1 MRWRVRRR
9 SAHLRDER
17 GRTGGLGGLG
27 GLPIK
32 AGLPGLL
39 VLLVALFFG
48 GRALNDGEIQIP
60 NVEGLPGVPGATG
73 ESPLAGAPD
82 PDRKLVDFVSFV
94 LDDVQGTWQQQFER
108 AGRRYEPAELVLFTE
123 AVQTGCGGATSEVG
137 PFYCPADQTV
147 YLDLGFFR
155 ELNRRFGAPG
165 DFAQAYVIAH
175 EIAHHV
181 QNLLGVSSS
190 VREASEEQPDAAN
203 ELSILQELQ
212 ADCLAGVWGHTTY
225 QRRILERGDLEE
237 GLTAAAAV
245 GDDRIQKEATGTTNP
260 ETWTHGSSEQRM
272 SWFRR
277 GFDSG
282 DAVSCDTF
290 QE

>member
-9 SAHLRDER
+9 SPHLRDQR
-17 GRTGGLGGLG
+17 GASGGLG
-27 GLPIK
+27 GLPVK
-32 AGLPGLL
+32 AGLPGIV
-39 VLLVALFFG
+39 VLLIALFFG
-48 GRALNDGEIQIP
+48 GRALTDGGITIP
-60 NVEGLPGVPGATG
+60 GVEGLPGVQRAPAGS
-73 ESPLAGAPD
+73 EPLPGAPD
-82 PDRKLVDFVSFV
+82 PDKKLVDFVSFV
-94 LDDVQGTWQQQFER
+94 LDDVQSTWQQQFQR

-123 AVQTGCGGATSEVG
+123 AVQTACGHATSEVG
-137 PFYCPADQTV
+137 PFYCPADRTV

-181 QNLLGVSSS
+181 QNQLGVSSS

-203 ELSILQELQ
+203 ELSIMQELQ

-245 GDDRIQKEATGTTNP
+245 GDDRIQKQATGTTNP
-260 ETWTHGSSEQRM
+260 ETWTHGSSEQRVG
-272 SWFRR
+272 WFRR
-277 GFDSG
+277 GFETG
-282 DAVSCDTF
+282 DADSCDTF
-290 QE
+290 TE

>member
-9 SAHLRDER
+9 SAHLRDQR
-17 GRTGGLGGLG
+17 GAGGGLGGLG

-32 AGLPGLL
+32 AGLPGVV
-39 VLLVALFFG
+39 VLLIALLFG
-48 GRALNDGEIQIP
+48 GRLLNDGGINIP
-60 NVEGLPGVPGATG
+60 GVEGLPGVPGATG
-73 ESPLAGAPD
+73 ESPLPGAPD

-94 LDDVQGTWQQQFER
+94 LDDVQGTWQERFQR
-108 AGRRYEPAELVLFTE
+108 AGRVYEPADLVLFTE
-123 AVQTGCGGATSEVG
+123 AVHTGCGHATSEVG

-165 DFAQAYVIAH
+165 DFAQAYVISH

-181 QNLLGVSSS
+181 QNLLGVSGS
-190 VREASEEQPDAAN
+190 VRQASEENPDAAN
-203 ELSILQELQ
+203 ELSIMQELQ
-212 ADCLAGVWGHTTY
+212 ADCFAGVWGHTTY

-245 GDDRIQKEATGTTNP
+245 GDDRIQRQATGTTNP
-260 ETWTHGSSEQRM
+260 ETWTHGSSEQRAG
-272 SWFRR
+272 WFRR

-282 DAVSCDTF
+282 DPDSCNTF